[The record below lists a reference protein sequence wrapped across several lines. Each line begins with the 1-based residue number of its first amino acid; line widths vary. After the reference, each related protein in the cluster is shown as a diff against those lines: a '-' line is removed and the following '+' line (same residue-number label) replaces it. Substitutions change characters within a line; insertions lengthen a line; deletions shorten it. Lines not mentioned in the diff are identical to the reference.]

1 MDAYIGGD
9 GMVRLEK
16 QGDSFVL
23 ITGTPQRQDT
33 SILINALSELQK
45 NPPDIA
51 RIKEGLLYLD
61 NSAGIDI
68 RKEIKT
74 ALQKAVE
81 KQDPIFKYGD

>member
-1 MDAYIGGD
+1 
-9 GMVRLEK
+9 MVRLER

-23 ITGTPQRQDT
+23 ITGTAQRQDT
-33 SILINALSELQK
+33 GILINALCELQK

-74 ALQKAVE
+74 ILQKAVE
-81 KQDPIFKYGD
+81 NKGRQTNL